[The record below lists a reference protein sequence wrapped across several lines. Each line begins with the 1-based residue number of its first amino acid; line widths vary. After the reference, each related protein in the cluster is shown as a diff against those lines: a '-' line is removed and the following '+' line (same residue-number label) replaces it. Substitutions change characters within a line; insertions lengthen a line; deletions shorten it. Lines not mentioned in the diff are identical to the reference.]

1 MILFNLKKI
10 KINVCGSSKK
20 KKIKKNKRLKK
31 LKNREGEGKNTT
43 KLDAAFKRSCP

>member
-10 KINVCGSSKK
+10 KKMFAAPQ
-20 KKIKKNKRLKK
+20 NKRLKN
-31 LKNREGEGKNTT
+31 LKNREGEAKNTT